1 MYCLLMT
8 LGQERYPRHPLCAA
22 CKGST
27 HPPELLVFQGQ
38 DASALGEKLYFNSW
52 QRMRGGEVALGAPAV
67 ERMSDSVCTLAM
79 GRSWLI

>member
-1 MYCLLMT
+1 M
-8 LGQERYPRHPLCAA
+8 PLAI
-22 CKGST
+22 GST